1 MRIIVTCGPS
11 YEPIDGARRIT
22 NFSTGRLGIF
32 LSNHFATLGWD
43 VLCLKGEQATCTDP
57 LKGPELKAFSTND
70 NLAEILQQESVKGPV
85 DAVFHASALCD
96 FRVDHVETASGERIE
111 SAKFP
116 SRVDGLRLILAPAA
130 KVLPRLRGWFPHAFI
145 AGWKYELV
153 GNRQDALAKG
163 WQQIHDAKTNACVV
177 NGAAYGE
184 GFGIC
189 QGTNK
194 VEHIANLPLL
204 ATSLATQLEV
214 GR

>member
-32 LSNHFATLGWD
+32 LSNHFSSLGWD
-43 VLCLKGEQATCTDP
+43 VLCLKGEQATCPDP
-57 LKGPELKAFSTND
+57 LKGAQHKAFSTNE
-70 NLAEILQQESVKGPV
+70 NLAEILKEESLKGGV
-85 DAVFHASALCD
+85 NAVFHASALCD

-130 KVLPRLRGWFPHAFI
+130 KVLPQLRGWFPNAFI

-163 WQQIHDAKTNACVV
+163 WQQIRDGKTNACVV

-189 QGTNK
+189 QGSE
-194 VEHIANLPLL
+194 VMGHVADLPALANTL
-204 ATSLATQLEV
+204 AALAQAC
-214 GR
+214 